1 MELQV
6 AARRGMPPV
15 PKAQGIKGKVS
26 HAGQKLSPYEP
37 TA

>member
-6 AARRGMPPV
+6 AARRGMPV